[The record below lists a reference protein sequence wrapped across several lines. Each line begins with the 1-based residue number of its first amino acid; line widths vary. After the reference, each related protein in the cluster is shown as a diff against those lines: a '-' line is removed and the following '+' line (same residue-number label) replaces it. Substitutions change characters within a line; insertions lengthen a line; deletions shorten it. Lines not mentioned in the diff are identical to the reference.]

1 MFVYIAL
8 DEEANVIK
16 VGISIEPDK
25 RVHKLSLDQD
35 ALVFKLHHCKEFD
48 KETAKLL
55 EKKLLGYMRFKYNH
69 IDYKFSGCTETFRI
83 EDKEE
88 YNNVVEFC
96 KKYVDSFA
104 VREDMD
110 QEYLSM
116 RERYRF
122 DTVEK
127 FLEYMSNYYR
137 YYSTD
142 SIDRI
147 SEITLRLIHRHGG
160 ASDYTKLLRDF
171 SYKYSNEDAASKFA
185 RGLIESFPENNN
197 EEHF

>member
-25 RVHKLSLDQD
+25 RVYKLTLDQD
-35 ALVFKLHHCKEFD
+35 ALIFKLHHCKEFD

-83 EDKEE
+83 EDKEN
-88 YNNVVEFC
+88 YNNVIKFC
-96 KKYVDSFA
+96 TEYIDNFA
-104 VREDMD
+104 SREDMD

-122 DTVEK
+122 DTVDK
-127 FLEYMSNYYR
+127 FLEYMSKYYK
-137 YYSTD
+137 YNNTD
-142 SIDRI
+142 SIYRI
-147 SEITLRLIHRHGG
+147 SEITLRVIHRHGG

-171 SYKYSNEDAASKFA
+171 PYKYSSEEAASKFA
-185 RGLIESFPENNN
+185 RGLVDVFPENNK
-197 EEHF
+197 EDHF